1 MNTYRARGVGH
12 NVDVKSSED
21 ADVVVFDGQ
30 GVAEPQASTQD
41 LADAMANVWW
51 DVMHAFPEGQIIV
64 HVPEFQNNNLEVQQ
78 DEALG
83 AAWRVKCVR
92 DERHNVQD
100 IKKMR
105 TIRVKAE
112 PMPLPIGKPSICRMT
127 KVPRQY
133 QPDTK

>member
-21 ADVVVFDGQ
+21 AAVVVFDGQ
-30 GVAEPQASTQD
+30 GVAEPQTSTQD

-83 AAWRVKCVR
+83 AAWRVKSVR

-100 IKKMR
+100 IKKN
-105 TIRVKAE
+105 E
-112 PMPLPIGKPSICRMT
+112 NHS
-127 KVPRQY
+127 RQS
-133 QPDTK
+133 